1 MQKALRDH
9 GPFCKSVHELLVVAE
24 KLPAAVPDVSELKN
38 FMGQVLNQIDRE
50 GCALLAEITQTVP
63 SIWSTSL

>member
-1 MQKALRDH
+1 M
-9 GPFCKSVHELLVVAE
+9 AE

-50 GCALLAEITQTVP
+50 GCSLLAEITQTVP

>member
-1 MQKALRDH
+1 M
-9 GPFCKSVHELLVVAE
+9 AE